1 MQKADVSP
9 WANKWNEVYDFTGN
23 REVVPGQPNWVI
35 KPALNW
41 KMMAPLG
48 EVEEKVSKVQ
58 QFKQNVRSMADIKD
72 SDLELIT
79 LEFDEDYAIGSG
91 LFDVGPYFNAYS
103 QNMIKGVIPSA

>member
-1 MQKADVSP
+1 
-9 WANKWNEVYDFTGN
+9 
-23 REVVPGQPNWVI
+23 
-35 KPALNW
+35 
-41 KMMAPLG
+41 MAPLG

-58 QFKQNVRSMADIKD
+58 QFKQNVKSMADIRD

-79 LEFDEDYAIGSG
+79 LEFNEDHAIGSG